1 MSPSK
6 TDEKRKAPGK
16 DTLAKAPKG
25 TRLPVLW
32 ELVNTLGQITV
43 TLIGVA
49 VAVISYLSGATFIMC
64 AIRAGVAMFGVGLIL
79 WLIYWMVARGSLDMM
94 KSLYSE
100 RQQELARQRGVGNSM
115 DFRG

>member
-1 MSPSK
+1 
-6 TDEKRKAPGK
+6 
-16 DTLAKAPKG
+16 
-25 TRLPVLW
+25 VLW